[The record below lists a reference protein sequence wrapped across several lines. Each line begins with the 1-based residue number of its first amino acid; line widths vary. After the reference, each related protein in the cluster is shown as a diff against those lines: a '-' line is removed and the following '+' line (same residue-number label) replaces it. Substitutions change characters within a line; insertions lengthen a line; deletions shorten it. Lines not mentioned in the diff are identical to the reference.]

1 MADEDKGKKED
12 EGKKEE
18 EDEGF
23 GDLMDLFTDESET
36 VNEELALLVGMVDEV
51 AIDDLCDQ
59 AEEIRTIMARW
70 AA

>member
-1 MADEDKGKKED
+1 MADEDKNQKED
-12 EGKKEE
+12 EKKEE

-36 VNEELALLVGMVDEV
+36 VNEELALLMGMVEEV
-51 AIDDLCDQ
+51 SMDSICQQ
-59 AEEIRTIMARW
+59 AEEIRSILARR

>member
-1 MADEDKGKKED
+1 MAEEEKGRKDEE
-12 EGKKEE
+12 KKEE

-23 GDLMDLFTDESET
+23 GDLMDLCTDESET

-51 AIDDLCDQ
+51 TMDSLCDQ
-59 AEEIRTIMARW
+59 DEEIRTIMARW